1 MVNETARNKI
11 GEIMSISLIMG
22 VMQSAVGVAIKV
34 GGPILIVSLIIG
46 LTIAIFQAATQISE
60 QTLTF
65 VPKLFITAI
74 MLILLGNWMLEVMS
88 DFTYYIFDLMLRV
101 Y

>member
-1 MVNETARNKI
+1 
-11 GEIMSISLIMG
+11 MSISLIMEI
-22 VMQSAVGVAIKV
+22 MQAAAGAAIKI
-34 GGPILIVSLIIG
+34 GAPILFISLIIG
-46 LTIAIFQAATQISE
+46 LVIAVFQAATQIHE

-74 MLILLGNWMLEVMS
+74 ILIMLGPWMMEVMS
-88 DFTYYIFDLMLRV
+88 DFTYYIFDLMLKV

>member
-1 MVNETARNKI
+1 MN
-11 GEIMSISLIMG
+11 ISLIMEI
-22 VMQSAVGVAIKV
+22 MQAAAGAAIKI
-34 GGPILIVSLIIG
+34 GAPILLVSLIIG
-46 LTIAIFQAATQISE
+46 LVIAVFQAATQIHE

-74 MLILLGNWMLEVMS
+74 ILIMLGPWMMEVMS
-88 DFTYYIFDLMLRV
+88 DLTYYIFDLMLKV

>member
-1 MVNETARNKI
+1 
-11 GEIMSISLIMG
+11 MSISLVME
-22 VMQSAVGVAIKV
+22 VMQAAAASAIKV
-34 GGPILIVSLIIG
+34 GAPILTVSLIIG
-46 LTIAIFQAATQISE
+46 LTIAIFQAATQIHE

-74 MLILLGNWMLEVMS
+74 MLIVLGNWMLEVMS
-88 DFTYYIFDLMLRV
+88 DFTYYVFDLMLKI

>member
-1 MVNETARNKI
+1 MSTSQFM
-11 GEIMSISLIMG
+11 GIM
-22 VMQSAVGVAIKV
+22 QDAAGVAIKV
-34 GGPILIVSLIIG
+34 GAPILIVSLIVG
-46 LTIAIFQAATQISE
+46 LTVAIFQAATQIHE

-74 MLILLGNWMLEVMS
+74 MLIVLGSWMTEVLA
-88 DFTYYIFDLMLRV
+88 DFTYYIFDLMLTV

>member
-1 MVNETARNKI
+1 
-11 GEIMSISLIMG
+11 MSVSLIME
-22 VMQSAVGVAIKV
+22 VMQSAASVAIKIAA
-34 GGPILIVSLIIG
+34 PILLVSMIIG
-46 LTIAIFQAATQISE
+46 LIIAVFQAATQIHE

-74 MLILLGNWMLEVMS
+74 MLIALGAWMMEVMS
-88 DFTYYIFDLMLRV
+88 DFTYYIFGLMLTV

>member
-1 MVNETARNKI
+1 ME
-11 GEIMSISLIMG
+11 
-22 VMQSAVGVAIKV
+22 VMQAAAASAIKV
-34 GGPILIVSLIIG
+34 GAPILTVSLIIG
-46 LTIAIFQAATQISE
+46 LTIAIFQAATQIHE

-74 MLILLGNWMLEVMS
+74 MLIVLGNWMLEVMS
-88 DFTYYIFDLMLRV
+88 DFTYYVFDLMLKI

>member
-1 MVNETARNKI
+1 
-11 GEIMSISLIMG
+11 MSASLVME
-22 VMQSAVGVAIKV
+22 VMQSAAAVAIKIAA
-34 GGPILIVSLIIG
+34 PILLLSMIIG
-46 LTIAIFQAATQISE
+46 LAIAVFQAATQIHE

-74 MLILLGNWMLEVMS
+74 ILIVFGAWMMEVMS
-88 DFTYYIFDLMLRV
+88 DFTYYIFDLMLTV